1 MDDNEKIAVI
11 VPAFNEEESIRHVI
25 RDILSAARGNKLS
38 LDIIVVNDCSTDNTA
53 AIISK
58 EECIALNLAVNLGIG
73 GAMQTGFKFALENN
87 YDYAIQIDGD
97 GQHPA
102 EEIPNL
108 MKALKEKKLDIV
120 IGSRFISNKGFQS
133 TFLRRIGI
141 SYFKF
146 LNRFLCGQ
154 NISDSTSGMRVL
166 NRKAIEIV
174 CDYYPDEYP
183 EPEAI
188 LLFSVNNLKLGEIP
202 VQMKERQGGVSSIR
216 SFGSVYYMF
225 KVSLA
230 IFFTFI
236 RLKNLKTSKP

>member
-1 MDDNEKIAVI
+1 MNGAEKIAVI
-11 VPAFNEEESIRHVI
+11 VPAFNEEDCI
-25 RDILSAARGNKLS
+25 RDVILQILSVAWAADLR
-38 LDIIVVNDCSTDNTA
+38 LDVIVVNDCSTDHTSG
-53 AIISK
+53 IIAK
-58 EECIALNLAVNLGIG
+58 EDCIALNLPVNLGIG
-73 GAMQTGFKFALENN
+73 GAMQTGFRFAYENN
-87 YDYAIQIDGD
+87 YDYAIQVDGD

-102 EEIPNL
+102 EEIPSL
-108 MKALKEKKLDIV
+108 VKALKEKNWDV
-120 IGSRFISNKGFQS
+120 AIGSRFISNKGYQS

-146 LNRFLCGQ
+146 LNRFFCGLS
-154 NISDSTSGMRVL
+154 ISDSTSGMRAL
-166 NRKAIEIV
+166 NRKALKIV

-188 LLFSVNNLKLGEIP
+188 LLYSVNNLKLGEIP
-202 VQMKERQGGVSSIR
+202 VTMKERQGGVSSIR

-236 RLKNLKTSKP
+236 RLKVSHPES